1 MKKLI
6 LNLYLLIIA
15 FFSYTQSNALNN
27 PNAWVLHQGSYIG
40 AKIGGNL
47 NGVTFYINGKPIE
60 NAFSDT
66 FYHSVVQTMFA
77 GYYFKPHWALEGE
90 VGSYFSGIGLSGR
103 AAARGNIALAQRV
116 GLSAALG
123 GAYIATPLRKAFMGP
138 YADITL
144 TYALSKKVDLLT
156 TVSDVFAIY
165 QFSNNFKMTNHF
177 MSILVGFGYRI

>member
-1 MKKLI
+1 MKKFA
-6 LNLYLLIIA
+6 LNLYFLLSIFFLFPTA
-15 FFSYTQSNALNN
+15 FALNN
-27 PNAWVLHQGSYIG
+27 SEAWVLHQGAYIG

-47 NGVTFYINGKPIE
+47 NGVTFYINDKPIE

-77 GYYFKPHWALEGE
+77 GYYFNPHWALEGE

-103 AAARGNIALAQRV
+103 GAARANIALSKRV
-116 GLSAALG
+116 GVSAALG

-144 TYALSKKVDLLT
+144 SYALSKKVDILT
-156 TVSDVFAIY
+156 TISDVFAIY